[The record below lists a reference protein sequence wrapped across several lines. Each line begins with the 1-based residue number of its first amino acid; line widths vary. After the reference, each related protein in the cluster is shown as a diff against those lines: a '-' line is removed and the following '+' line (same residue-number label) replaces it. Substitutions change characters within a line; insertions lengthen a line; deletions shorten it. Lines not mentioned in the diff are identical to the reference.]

1 MRNWVFCSA
10 FIYTA
15 LHRVESEVPC
25 KGEYWSKIGSSAR
38 DKTKRRGDLGKWMT
52 LIPQTR
58 VGNGARDTQW
68 QLELE
73 PVLTQLYSQQVYT
86 QVHKKDLKQ
95 TELSYQVQTLQGC
108 KQACGGT
115 PWHRRHQCLSHFK
128 KNCWVFL
135 APKQLR
141 AKVTEVKHR
150 GFCLFSK
157 VKKEEVTE
165 NYKIWMGPDNTW

>member
-25 KGEYWSKIGSSAR
+25 KGKMYWSKIGSSAR

-52 LIPQTR
+52 LISQTR
-58 VGNGARDTQW
+58 VGNGARHTQW

-86 QVHKKDLKQ
+86 QVRKKDLKQ
-95 TELSYQVQTLQGC
+95 KELSYQVQTLQGC

-128 KNCWVFL
+128 KKMLSIPGTKTVESKSDWGKTQGILFVCL
-135 APKQLR
+135 
-141 AKVTEVKHR
+141 VK
-150 GFCLFSK
+150 
-157 VKKEEVTE
+157 
-165 NYKIWMGPDNTW
+165 

>member
-95 TELSYQVQTLQGC
+95 TVILPSANTSGMQASLWWDPMTQKTSVFISLQKKLLSIPGTKTVESKSDWGKTQGI
-108 KQACGGT
+108 
-115 PWHRRHQCLSHFK
+115 
-128 KNCWVFL
+128 
-135 APKQLR
+135 
-141 AKVTEVKHR
+141 
-150 GFCLFSK
+150 LF
-157 VKKEEVTE
+157 V
-165 NYKIWMGPDNTW
+165 